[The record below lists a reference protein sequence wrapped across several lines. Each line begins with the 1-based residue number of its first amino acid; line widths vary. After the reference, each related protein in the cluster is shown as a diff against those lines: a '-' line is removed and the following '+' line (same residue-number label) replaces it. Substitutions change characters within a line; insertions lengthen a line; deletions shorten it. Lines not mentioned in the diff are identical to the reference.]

1 MKQKYSVAVTKY
13 IDVTLDTDKL
23 DADFWKEFNS
33 LITDRGGPDNEY
45 LAEHV
50 AWNVVQGYDDFV
62 EGVGDLKEMNITTS
76 ETGSDASVEARP

>member
-23 DADFWKEFNS
+23 DDDFWKEFNS

-62 EGVGDLKEMNITTS
+62 EGVGDLKEMSITAS
-76 ETGSDASVEARP
+76 ETGSDVSVEARP

>member
-23 DADFWKEFNS
+23 DADFWNEFNS

-62 EGVGDLKEMNITTS
+62 EGVGDLKEMNITAS
-76 ETGSDASVEARP
+76 ETGSDVSVEVRP

>member
-1 MKQKYSVAVTKY
+1 MKQKYFVAVTKY

-23 DADFWKEFNS
+23 DADFWNEFNS

-76 ETGSDASVEARP
+76 ETGSDVSVEARP